1 MYELI
6 NCIQCGKRGDFGGG
20 AMAYIAEW
28 VWSGGVPI
36 PWGWKGGWGDGA
48 VLDLVY
54 APELFGNCKVSVK
67 PYLSGVVVVVH
78 LCRIII
84 PWATE

>member
-1 MYELI
+1 MI

-36 PWGWKGGWGDGA
+36 PWGWKGGWGMG
-48 VLDLVY
+48 LGLLG
-54 APELFGNCKVSVK
+54 E
-67 PYLSGVVVVVH
+67 LSGEFRLGRLVDGGCAGFSVYSRALWKLQGV
-78 LCRIII
+78 C
-84 PWATE
+84 